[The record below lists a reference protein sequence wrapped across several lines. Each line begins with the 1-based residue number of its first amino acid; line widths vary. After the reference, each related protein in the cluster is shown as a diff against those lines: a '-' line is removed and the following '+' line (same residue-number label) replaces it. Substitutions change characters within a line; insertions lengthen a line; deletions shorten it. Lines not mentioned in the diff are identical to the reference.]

1 MSCGFERQLL
11 ILLATLLPASS
22 SFAQDSG
29 STPAA
34 EKPAA
39 EAVERDWNFR
49 WDNRPSLRY
58 GDLLRI
64 DIRARFV
71 SDMRRPDAAFIDND
85 TSRFDIARR
94 RIGVEGEIGNVA
106 DFQIERE
113 LADRRPWR
121 DVYVN
126 YRGLDRVE
134 LQAGQFKLPFGL
146 DENTSSTNLDF
157 VYRSRAARLS
167 PGRDPGLM
175 AHGRVGGEARI
186 VRYEAGAFTQDGDNG
201 RSNDLPRPSGGWTT
215 AGRLLVQPLRS
226 STSVFEDFQAGV
238 AFTSS
243 DVQSGIA
250 DLRGPSALRE
260 PFFRPEFAVQGMRR
274 RVGLEMRWRPG
285 PFSVQS
291 ELARMSSERH
301 GQSVEDLD
309 LPSLTA
315 SAWYAHGTWV
325 VTGEKKTGGA
335 DEPNRPLFNGG
346 FGSVELAARVEGVRF
361 SSAGVGPPFDLAQG
375 RPTTGPRA
383 ETILPHRDSAITLGV
398 NWSPN
403 RWIRVQGNLIR
414 DTISIPTGEAPLS
427 GPLVDGPSSSF
438 WSRVVRFRFAL

>member
-1 MSCGFERQLL
+1 MPLFTRCLSRGQLL
-11 ILLATLLPASS
+11 AALISLLLASS
-22 SFAQDSG
+22 SFAQD
-29 STPAA
+29 AA
-34 EKPAA
+34 SKTTDEQTSATT
-39 EAVERDWNFR
+39 VERDWNFR
-49 WDNRPSLRY
+49 WNNRPSVRY

-64 DIRARFV
+64 DVRARVV
-71 SDMRRPDAAFIDND
+71 SDMRRPDAALTDND

-94 RIGVEGEIGNVA
+94 RIGVEGEIADVA

-126 YRGLDRVE
+126 FRGLDRVE

-175 AHGRVGGEARI
+175 AHGRVG
-186 VRYEAGAFTQDGDNG
+186 VLRYEAGAFTQDGDNG
-201 RSNDLPRPSGGWTT
+201 RDEDARRVRGGWTT
-215 AGRLLVQPLRS
+215 AGRLLVQPFRS
-226 STSVFEDFQAGV
+226 STSIFEDLQAGI
-238 AFTSS
+238 AYTSS

-250 DLRGPSALRE
+250 DLRGPNALRE

-291 ELARMSSERH
+291 ELVRMSSERR
-301 GQSVEDLD
+301 GQGIDDLD
-309 LPSLTA
+309 LPSLAA
-315 SAWYAHGTWV
+315 SAWYMHAAWV
-325 VTGEKKTGGA
+325 VTGERKTAGA
-335 DEPNRPLFNGG
+335 DEPRRPLFNGG
-346 FGSVELAARVEGVRF
+346 FGSLEFAARVEGVRF
-361 SSAGVGPPFDLAQG
+361 SSAGTGPPS
-375 RPTTGPRA
+375 TGPRA
-383 ETILPHRDSAITLGV
+383 ETILPHREGAITLGI

-403 RWIRVQGNLIR
+403 RWMRVQGNLIR
-414 DTISIPTGEAPLS
+414 DTISIPTGGLPLS

>member
-1 MSCGFERQLL
+1 MPVLTRCRFAGQLL
-11 ILLATLLPASS
+11 ILLAVLLPASS

-29 STPAA
+29 SSPA

-39 EAVERDWNFR
+39 QAADRDWDFR
-49 WDNRPSLRY
+49 WDNRPSVRY

-64 DIRARFV
+64 DVRARLV
-71 SDMRRPDAAFIDND
+71 SDMRRPDAAFVDND

-94 RIGVEGEIGNVA
+94 RIGVEGEIGDVA
-106 DFQIERE
+106 DFQIERDF
-113 LADRRPWR
+113 ADRRRWR

-126 YRGLDRVE
+126 YRGLDHVE

-175 AHGRVGGEARI
+175 AHGRVGV

-201 RSNDLPRPSGGWTT
+201 RAGGLPRPSGGWTP

-226 STSVFEDFQAGV
+226 STSVFEDVQAGV
-238 AFTSS
+238 AYTSS

-250 DLRGPSALRE
+250 DLRGPSALRD
-260 PFFRPEFAVQGMRR
+260 PFFRPEFAVQGTRR

-285 PFSVQS
+285 PFLVQS
-291 ELARMSSERH
+291 ELVRMTSERL

-315 SAWYAHGTWV
+315 SAWYVHGTWV
-325 VTGEKKTGGA
+325 VTGEKKTAGA
-335 DEPNRPLFNGG
+335 DEPKRPLFEGG
-346 FGSVELAARVEGVRF
+346 YGSLEFAARIEGVRF
-361 SSAGVGPPFDLAQG
+361 SSAGVGPSFDVAQG

-383 ETILPHRDSAITLGV
+383 ETILPHRDGAITFGV

-414 DTISIPTGEAPLS
+414 DTISIPTGEAPIS